1 MNDLANTIKNVPLF
15 SGLPREDIAKIL
27 GKLEEKS
34 FVAGATVFSQGAK
47 GDSFY
52 IVQSGAVQV
61 VLQSAGG
68 RSEVISVLGPQDCFG
83 EMALLSGEP
92 RSATIIAVKDT
103 TVWRLSRE
111 DWDDLIEKHPTW
123 LLHFCATLSR
133 RLTHAEKQYSQGRD
147 AFNTLAEEFYGS
159 RPAEEQAF
167 LRHAAL
173 LTTIDLKTVG
183 TVLQTERAQ
192 EFLNNIVKSQLP
204 LIRAVDGKGYEL
216 HGFFRDFLGEKLS
229 AAEGK
234 ETREQLHAQ
243 FAERYES
250 LSLWDH
256 AIHHFIEARDWAAA
270 TRLLSGHKEELLNGL
285 ASFLKSA
292 LERIPQDCFFADLRL
307 VHIKAE
313 TLAHLGD
320 IAGAVRAYKEVLAQ
334 RTTGSE
340 GPESVVRYQNM
351 AEILIGKKDYT
362 QALNC
367 LRSALSMV
375 EQETATLAG
384 DVSELYWE
392 KDKSARFLRLPKAL
406 SGEASLWSRFL
417 STVSRFSQEGW
428 LSRWLGGLAGVA
440 SWGYL
445 WFGKPDIGLEPDAL
459 KLVSLLLPTLIFWIL
474 WVFPEHGTALFFALA
489 LILTGLGSGE
499 TVLGGYAS
507 TTWFMSLGVLGLG
520 AAITGSGLFYRLS
533 LQLVRF
539 FPLTYYWQTVALGF
553 MGVVITALIPQ
564 KSARATI
571 ISPMILNLSESL
583 GYKNRSKATTG
594 LFVATFLGLG
604 QLNFLY
610 LTGSTATLLA
620 WGLLPTDVRAQFT
633 WGYWFIATL
642 PPTLVIIA
650 TILLSVNVLY
660 RPETQSRVSYS
671 MVRNQLQILGS
682 LSREEWITLA
692 VLCFTVAGWLTFSY
706 HKIHAAWISLI
717 GLCVLINTGVLGW
730 GMLKKG
736 IDWEFLIYLGATLS
750 IPSLLTKAKLDE
762 WLSDFLAP
770 FVLPFVDQPA
780 LAFIIIALI
789 GYALKLVFTTRLVVI
804 TLVVALS
811 PLSTDMGIS
820 PWVMTMIILM
830 GAEVWFLRFQVDWH
844 TLAYATTDGKAFT
857 YPLMIRINPC
867 YALAYILGLI
877 AAIPYWRYLGLMG

>member
-1 MNDLANTIKNVPLF
+1 MSNLADIIRTIPIF
-15 SGLPREDIAKIL
+15 SGLAREDVAKIL
-27 GKLEEKS
+27 GKLEEKN
-34 FVAGATVFSQGAK
+34 FAAGATVFSQGEK

-52 IVQSGAVQV
+52 IIQSGAVQV
-61 VLQSAGG
+61 VLNTAGG

-83 EMALLSGEP
+83 EMALLSGDP
-92 RSATIIAVKDT
+92 RSATIVAVKDA

-111 DWDDLIEKHPTW
+111 DWDELIEKHPTW

-147 AFNTLAEEFYGS
+147 AFNTLAEEFYSS
-159 RPAEEQAF
+159 RPSEEQEF
-167 LRHAAL
+167 LRHLSL
-173 LTTIDLKTVG
+173 LTTVDPKNVNVL
-183 TVLQTERAQ
+183 LQTEKA
-192 EFLNNIVKSQLP
+192 EGFLNNLVKSQLP
-204 LIRAVDGKGYEL
+204 LIRTLDGKGYEL
-216 HGFFRDFLGEKLS
+216 HGFFRDFLVEKLV
-229 AAEGK
+229 AVEGK
-234 ETREQLHAQ
+234 ETRRQLHTRL
-243 FAERYES
+243 AEICHS
-250 LSLWDH
+250 LNIWDH
-256 AIHHFIEARDWAAA
+256 ATHHFIEAQDWAGA
-270 TRLLSGHKEELLNGL
+270 TRILSDHKEELLNGF

-292 LERIPQDCFFADLRL
+292 LERISQDYFFSDLRL

-320 IAGAVRAYKEVLAQ
+320 FAGAVRTYKEVLA
-334 RTTGSE
+334 RKAAGT
-340 GPESVVRYQNM
+340 ESVVRYQNM
-351 AEILIGKKDYT
+351 ADILVEKKDYV

-367 LRSALSMV
+367 LRSALTLM

-384 DVSELYWE
+384 DVTELYWDRG
-392 KDKSARFLRLPKAL
+392 KPAKAWQL
-406 SGEASLWSRFL
+406 SKAISGEASLWSRLL
-417 STVSRFSQEGW
+417 SLCSRFCRIDSPGRW
-428 LSRWLGGLAGVA
+428 IGGALGLSV
-440 SWGYL
+440 WGYL
-445 WFGKPDIGLEPDAL
+445 WFWQPDIGLGPDAL
-459 KLVSLLLPTLIFWIL
+459 KLVALLSATLIFWIF

-507 TTWFMSLGVLGLG
+507 TTWFMSLGVLALG

-539 FPLTYYWQTVALGF
+539 FPLTYHWQTLALGF
-553 MGVVITALIPQ
+553 MGVVIAALIPQ

-583 GYKNRSKATTG
+583 GYKDHSKATTG
-594 LFVATFLGLG
+594 LFAATFLGLG

-620 WGLLPTDVRAQFT
+620 WGLLPADVRAQFT

-642 PPTLVIIA
+642 PPTLVVIA
-650 TILLSVNVLY
+650 TVLLGVNLLY
-660 RPETQSRVSYS
+660 RPESQSRVSYR
-671 MVRNQLQILGS
+671 MVQNQIQILGP
-682 LSREEWITLA
+682 LSREEWITLV

-717 GLCVLINTGVLGW
+717 GLTVLINTGVLGW
-730 GMLKKG
+730 GMFKKG

-750 IPSLLTKAKLDE
+750 IPSLLTKAKIDE
-762 WLSDFLAP
+762 WLSSFLAP

-780 LAFIIIALI
+780 IAFIIIALI
-789 GYALKLVFTTRLVVI
+789 GYALKLVFTSRLVVI

-811 PLSTDMGIS
+811 SLSSDMGIS
-820 PWVMTMIILM
+820 PWVMTVIILM
-830 GAEVWFLRFQVDWH
+830 GAEVWFFRFQVDWH
-844 TLAYATTDGKAFT
+844 TMAYATTDGKAFT
-857 YPLMIRINPC
+857 YPLMCRINPV

-877 AAIPYWRYLGLMG
+877 AGIPYWRYLGLIG

>member
-1 MNDLANTIKNVPLF
+1 
-15 SGLPREDIAKIL
+15 
-27 GKLEEKS
+27 
-34 FVAGATVFSQGAK
+34 
-47 GDSFY
+47 
-52 IVQSGAVQV
+52 
-61 VLQSAGG
+61 
-68 RSEVISVLGPQDCFG
+68 
-83 EMALLSGEP
+83 
-92 RSATIIAVKDT
+92 
-103 TVWRLSRE
+103 
-111 DWDDLIEKHPTW
+111 
-123 LLHFCATLSR
+123 
-133 RLTHAEKQYSQGRD
+133 
-147 AFNTLAEEFYGS
+147 
-159 RPAEEQAF
+159 
-167 LRHAAL
+167 
-173 LTTIDLKTVG
+173 
-183 TVLQTERAQ
+183 
-192 EFLNNIVKSQLP
+192 
-204 LIRAVDGKGYEL
+204 
-216 HGFFRDFLGEKLS
+216 
-229 AAEGK
+229 
-234 ETREQLHAQ
+234 
-243 FAERYES
+243 
-250 LSLWDH
+250 
-256 AIHHFIEARDWAAA
+256 
-270 TRLLSGHKEELLNGL
+270 
-285 ASFLKSA
+285 
-292 LERIPQDCFFADLRL
+292 
-307 VHIKAE
+307 
-313 TLAHLGD
+313 
-320 IAGAVRAYKEVLAQ
+320 
-334 RTTGSE
+334 
-340 GPESVVRYQNM
+340 
-351 AEILIGKKDYT
+351 
-362 QALNC
+362 
-367 LRSALSMV
+367 
-375 EQETATLAG
+375 
-384 DVSELYWE
+384 
-392 KDKSARFLRLPKAL
+392 
-406 SGEASLWSRFL
+406 
-417 STVSRFSQEGW
+417 
-428 LSRWLGGLAGVA
+428 
-440 SWGYL
+440 
-445 WFGKPDIGLEPDAL
+445 
-459 KLVSLLLPTLIFWIL
+459 
-474 WVFPEHGTALFFALA
+474 
-489 LILTGLGSGE
+489 
-499 TVLGGYAS
+499 
-507 TTWFMSLGVLGLG
+507 
-520 AAITGSGLFYRLS
+520 
-533 LQLVRF
+533 

-633 WGYWFIATL
+633 WGYWFIVTL

-671 MVRNQLQILGS
+671 MVHNQLQILGS

-692 VLCFTVAGWLTFSY
+692 MLCFTVAGWLTFSY

-762 WLSDFLAP
+762 WLSGFLAP
-770 FVLPFVDQPA
+770 FVLPFVEQPA

-830 GAEVWFLRFQVDWH
+830 GAEVWFFRFQVDWH

>member
-1 MNDLANTIKNVPLF
+1 MAELAETIRNIPLF

-27 GKLEEKS
+27 GKLEELS
-34 FVAGATVFSQGAK
+34 FSAGATIFSQGDK
-47 GDSFY
+47 GDAFY
-52 IVQSGAVQV
+52 IIQSGAVQV
-61 VLQSAGG
+61 VLKSAGG
-68 RSEVISVLGPQDCFG
+68 HSETIAVQGPQDCFG

-92 RSATIIAVKDT
+92 RSATIVAVKDT

-111 DWDDLIEKHPTW
+111 DWDELIEKHPTW

-133 RLTHAEKQYSQGRD
+133 RLTHVEKQYSQGRD
-147 AFNTLAEEFYGS
+147 AFNTLAEEFYSS
-159 RPAEEQAF
+159 RLPEEQEF
-167 LRHAAL
+167 LRRLSL
-173 LTTIDLKTVG
+173 LTAVDPKNVNLL
-183 TVLQTERAQ
+183 LQTEKA
-192 EFLNNIVKSQLP
+192 EGFLNNLVLSQLP
-204 LIRAVDGKGYEL
+204 LIRTLDGEGYEL
-216 HGFFRDFLGEKLS
+216 HGFFRDFLAEKLL

-234 ETREQLHAQ
+234 EARRHLHTRL
-243 FAERYES
+243 AELYES
-250 LSLWDH
+250 LNLWDH
-256 AIHHFIEARDWAAA
+256 AAHHFIEALDWGGAA
-270 TRLLSGHKEELLNGL
+270 RILSDHKEELLNSS

-292 LERIPQDCFFADLRL
+292 LERIPQDYFYSNLRL

-320 IAGAVRAYKEVLAQ
+320 LTGAVRTYKEVLA
-334 RTTGSE
+334 RRAARA
-340 GPESVVRYQNM
+340 ESVVRYQNM
-351 AEILIGKKDYT
+351 ADILVEKKDYV

-367 LRSALSMV
+367 LRSALALV
-375 EQETATLAG
+375 EQESATLAG
-384 DVSELYWE
+384 DVTELYWDRE
-392 KDKSARFLRLPKAL
+392 KSAKAL
-406 SGEASLWSRFL
+406 PLTTVILGEASIWSRFVSL
-417 STVSRFSQEGW
+417 CSRFCQIDSP
-428 LSRWLGGLAGVA
+428 SRWIGGALGLGV
-440 SWGYL
+440 WGYL
-445 WFGKPDIGLEPDAL
+445 WFWRPDIGLGPEAL
-459 KLVSLLLPTLIFWIL
+459 KLVALLSLTLIFWIF
-474 WVFPEHGTALFFALA
+474 WVFPEHGVALLFALG
-489 LILTGLGSGE
+489 LILAGLGSGE

-539 FPLTYYWQTVALGF
+539 FPLTYYWQTIALGF

-610 LTGSTATLLA
+610 LTGATATLLA
-620 WGLLPTDVRAQFT
+620 WGLLPADVRAQFT

-642 PPTLVIIA
+642 PPTLVVIA
-650 TILLSVNVLY
+650 VILLSVNFLY
-660 RPETQSRVSYS
+660 RPETPSHVSYS
-671 MVRNQLQILGS
+671 MVQNQIQILGP
-682 LSREEWITLA
+682 LSREEWITLGM
-692 VLCFTVAGWLTFSY
+692 LCFTVVGWLTFSY

-750 IPSLLTKAKLDE
+750 MPSLLTQAKIDE
-762 WLSDFLAP
+762 WLSAFFSP
-770 FVLPFVDQPA
+770 FVLPFVDYPVF
-780 LAFIIIALI
+780 AFVIIALI

-811 PLSTDMGIS
+811 PLANDMGIS

-830 GAEVWFLRFQVDWH
+830 GAEVWFFRFQVDWH

-857 YPLMIRINPC
+857 YPLMYRINPF

-877 AAIPYWRYLGLMG
+877 AGIPYWRYLGLIG